1 MLPWFHIRGVGAFC
15 FFLYGGSES
24 CSCITGIYKPGG
36 PVLSGRATSFLFH
49 GCTLTRRVP
58 YLSNAS
64 HIGSWKLYL
73 WPTNRREC
81 RPQRTSEL
89 ILRGAYPHLGPCSVQ
104 CPLSAGLPPMRYYR
118 LDVTKTSVAHSVLG
132 VGCSIL
138 LVLFSPFLFTQCS
151 RY

>member
-49 GCTLTRRVP
+49 GCTVTRRVP

-89 ILRGAYPHLGPCSVQ
+89 ILRGAYPHLWPCSVAVSAVSWASPHALLPTGCYQ
-104 CPLSAGLPPMRYYR
+104 NLSSTFRFRSGVFNTPCLVFSLPIYT
-118 LDVTKTSVAHSVLG
+118 V
-132 VGCSIL
+132 
-138 LVLFSPFLFTQCS
+138 
-151 RY
+151 